1 MVAKKLSNAERAEVL
16 VQALPHI
23 QKYSNQVVVVK
34 YGGNAMVNEEL
45 KHQVMMD
52 VVLLWLIGVKVVL
65 VHGGGPEMNELTQK
79 LGKKPKFTG
88 GLRVTDEET
97 IDIAEMVLAGKINK
111 NLVSLLHVHGGS
123 AMGVSGLD
131 GQMIIAKQKNEEL
144 GFVGE
149 IVDTNIKVVTDILEN
164 GYIPVIST
172 LGCDAE
178 GNVYNINGD
187 TAAAYIAGAL
197 NAKRMIMLTDIAGI
211 MRDKDDPDSLISEI
225 SIGEAL
231 DLCNDGTIAGGMI
244 PKVDSCIKALE
255 MGVENCVI
263 MDGCVPHAIL
273 MELLTPEGAGT
284 LIRKGGRL

>member
-1 MVAKKLSNAERAEVL
+1 MLDKKLSNAERAEVL

-23 QKYSNQVVVVK
+23 QNYVNQIVVVK
-34 YGGNAMVNEEL
+34 YGGNAMIDEEL
-45 KHQVMMD
+45 KQQVMTD
-52 VVLLWLIGVKVVL
+52 IVLLWLIGVKVVL
-65 VHGGGPEMNELTQK
+65 VHGGGPEMNDVAQK
-79 LGKKPKFTG
+79 FGKEPKFSK

-111 NLVSLLHVHGGS
+111 SLVSLLNVCGGN

-131 GQMIIAKQKNEEL
+131 GRMIIAEQKNEEL

-149 IVDTNIKVVTDILEN
+149 IVDTNIKVVTDILDN

-172 LGCDAE
+172 LGCDDK

-197 NAKRMIMLTDIAGI
+197 GAKRMIMLTDIAGI
-211 MRDKDDPDSLISEI
+211 MKDKDDPDSLIPDI
-225 SIGEAL
+225 SIAEAL
-231 DLCNDGTIAGGMI
+231 DLCNDGTVGGGMI
-244 PKVDSCIKALE
+244 PKVESCIKALG

-284 LIRKGGRL
+284 LIRKGGKL

>member
-1 MVAKKLSNAERAEVL
+1 MLDKKLSNAERAEVL

-23 QKYSNQVVVVK
+23 QNYVNQIVVVK
-34 YGGNAMVNEEL
+34 YGGNAMIDEEL
-45 KHQVMMD
+45 KHQVMTD
-52 VVLLWLIGVKVVL
+52 IVLLWLIGVKVVL
-65 VHGGGPEMNELTQK
+65 VHGGGPEMNDISHK
-79 LGKKPKFTG
+79 LGKEPKFSK

-111 NLVSLLHVHGGS
+111 SLVTLLNVSGGN

-131 GQMIIAKQKNEEL
+131 GQMIVAEQKNADL

-149 IVDTNIKVVTDILEN
+149 IVDTNIKVVTDILDN

-172 LGCDAE
+172 LGCDE
-178 GNVYNINGD
+178 KGNVYNINGD

-197 NAKRMIMLTDIAGI
+197 GAKRMIMLTDIAGI
-211 MRDKDDPDSLISEI
+211 LKDKDDPSSLISEI
-225 SIGEAL
+225 SLDEAME
-231 DLCNDGTIAGGMI
+231 LCNDGTIAGGMI
-244 PKVDSCIKALE
+244 PKVDSCIKALD
-255 MGVENCVI
+255 MGVDNCVI

-284 LIRKGGRL
+284 LIRKEDK